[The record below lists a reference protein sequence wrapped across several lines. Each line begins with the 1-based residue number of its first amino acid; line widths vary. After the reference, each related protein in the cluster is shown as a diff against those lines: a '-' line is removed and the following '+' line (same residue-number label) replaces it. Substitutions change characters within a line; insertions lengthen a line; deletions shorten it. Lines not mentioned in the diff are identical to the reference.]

1 MIIDANDVRHVARL
15 AELEIAEDD
24 IPALAAQLAG
34 IVEFVG
40 QLSVLDLSDQEQPV
54 NLGPDQVALRED
66 VVAPIPMV
74 RGPGAIAPVFEQGFF
89 VVPRLGGMAEE

>member
-1 MIIDANDVRHVARL
+1 MTIGVNDVRHVARL
-15 AELEIAEDD
+15 AELEIAEAD
-24 IPALAAQLAG
+24 IPALAEQLEE
-34 IVEFVG
+34 IVTFVG
-40 QLSVLDLSDQEQPV
+40 QLSTVKLPDDAQPV
-54 NLGPDQVALRED
+54 TLGPEQVALRDD

>member
-1 MIIDANDVRHVARL
+1 MIIDANDVRHVAQL
-15 AELEIAEDD
+15 AELEIAEED
-24 IPALAAQLAG
+24 IPALAAQLEE

-40 QLSVLDLSDQEQPV
+40 QLSELDLPV
-54 NLGPDQVALRED
+54 HEAPINLGPDQVGLRAD

-74 RGPGAIAPVFEQGFF
+74 RSPGASAPVFEQGFF

>member
-1 MIIDANDVRHVARL
+1 MTIGADDVRHVAWL
-15 AELEIAEDD
+15 AELEIAEAD
-24 IPALAAQLAG
+24 IPALAEQLEG
-34 IVEFVG
+34 IVAFVG
-40 QLSVLDLSDQEQPV
+40 QLSAVDLPGNAQPV

-89 VVPRLGGMAEE
+89 VVPRLGGMAEG